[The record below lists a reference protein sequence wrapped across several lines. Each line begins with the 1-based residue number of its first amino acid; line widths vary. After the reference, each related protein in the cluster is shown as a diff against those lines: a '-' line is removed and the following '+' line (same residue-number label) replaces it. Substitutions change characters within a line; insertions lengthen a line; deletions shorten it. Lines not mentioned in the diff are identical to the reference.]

1 MRKNTFFKSKGW
13 KKFFKRAFHLLSAM
27 WLVGL
32 IGELDSKLRLDT
44 SFKTMHLVWIG
55 VTGFIALLLV
65 IKSFEP
71 IDEN

>member
-1 MRKNTFFKSKGW
+1 MRSNTFLKSKEW
-13 KKFFKRAFHLLSAM
+13 KKFYKRAFHLLTAM

-32 IGELDSKLRLDT
+32 IGELDSKLLLDP

-55 VTGFIALLLV
+55 VTGLIALLLI

-71 IDEN
+71 TEED